1 MLRLVDARPF
11 RQSVY
16 NFQEQ
21 LPEQVN
27 LQKVLARSTA
37 NIDIALEGQQ
47 NVVYF
52 THDYTS
58 MASDK
63 NQHLIA
69 VAQLTRKHG
78 NQNVVAVCPFEH
90 DLAYSEDETS
100 YIQRVEEAENRAMQ
114 INPNM
119 TILKPSLAFGE

>member
-1 MLRLVDARPF
+1 
-11 RQSVY
+11 
-16 NFQEQ
+16 
-21 LPEQVN
+21 
-27 LQKVLARSTA
+27 
-37 NIDIALEGQQ
+37 
-47 NVVYF
+47 
-52 THDYTS
+52 

-69 VAQLTRKHG
+69 VSQLTRKHG